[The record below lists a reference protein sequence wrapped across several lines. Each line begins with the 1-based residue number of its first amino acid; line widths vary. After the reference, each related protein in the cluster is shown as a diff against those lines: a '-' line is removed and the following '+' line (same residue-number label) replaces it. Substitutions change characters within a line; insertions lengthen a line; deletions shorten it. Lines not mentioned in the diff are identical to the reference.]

1 MPFSPLH
8 LLLAFFLISFLIAF
22 IQIGALTL
30 AVEKL
35 GLSPESAAILLF
47 GSLFG
52 SLINLPLFSI
62 TAQCPPESFQS
73 KSRLGLL
80 RPPQRPFH
88 GKTIIAVNAGGCLIP
103 LTFSLYLFQNSGLAL
118 NQAIL
123 GIAAVSTVSYLFS
136 RPIPG
141 MGIGMPIFIA
151 PLSAALAAQL
161 IAPEYR
167 APLAYIAGTLG
178 VLLGA
183 DILRLKDVRQM
194 GTPIAS
200 IGGAG
205 TFDGIFITGILA
217 VLLA

>member
-1 MPFSPLH
+1 MPFSPL
-8 LLLAFFLISFLIAF
+8 LLLAFFLVSFLIVF
-22 IQIGALTL
+22 IQVGALTL

-62 TAQCPPESFQS
+62 TAHRPPEAPQRTSL
-73 KSRLGLL
+73 LGLL
-80 RPPQRPFH
+80 RPPQRPFQ
-88 GKTIIAVNAGGCLIP
+88 GKTIIAINAGGGLIP
-103 LTFSLYLFQNSGLAL
+103 LTFSLYLFQNSSLGLSEI
-118 NQAIL
+118 IL
-123 GIAAVSTVSYLFS
+123 GIAVVSTVSYFFS
-136 RPIPG
+136 RPVPG

-151 PLSAALAAQL
+151 PLCAALTAQV
-161 IAPEYR
+161 IDPEYR
-167 APLAYIAGTLG
+167 APLAYITGTLG

-183 DILRLKDVRQM
+183 DIFRLKDVRQM

-205 TFDGIFITGILA
+205 TFDGIFITGIIA

>member
-8 LLLAFFLISFLIAF
+8 LLLVFLLISFLIVF
-22 IQIGALTL
+22 IQVGALTL

-62 TAQCPPESFQS
+62 TAQRPPESFQG
-73 KSRLGLL
+73 KSRLSLL

-103 LTFSLYLFQNSGLAL
+103 LTFSLYLFQNSGLELSQAL
-118 NQAIL
+118 L

-161 IAPEYR
+161 ITPEYR

-183 DILRLKDVRQM
+183 DIFRLKDVRRM

-205 TFDGIFITGILA
+205 TFDGIFITGIIA